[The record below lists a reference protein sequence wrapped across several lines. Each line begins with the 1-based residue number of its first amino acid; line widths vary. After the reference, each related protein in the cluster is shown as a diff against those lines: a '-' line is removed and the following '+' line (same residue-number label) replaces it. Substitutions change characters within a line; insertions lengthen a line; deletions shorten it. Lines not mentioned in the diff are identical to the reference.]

1 MPRLMRFRYNRK
13 AVEDAC
19 RKGKPLP
26 APESVEDMGVAEYDE
41 GALMQV
47 ARIFY
52 HRMKAEDDQA
62 ASREATGTE
71 G

>member
-13 AVEDAC
+13 AAEDAC
-19 RKGKPLP
+19 RKGLPLP
-26 APESVEDMGVAEYDE
+26 APESVEDLGVAEYDE

-52 HRMKAEDDQA
+52 QRMKASEKQGTP
-62 ASREATGTE
+62 SEATGTE

>member
-1 MPRLMRFRYNRK
+1 MPRLIRFRYNRK
-13 AVEDAC
+13 AAEDAC
-19 RKGKPLP
+19 RKGLPLP
-26 APESVEDMGVAEYDE
+26 APESVEDLGVAEYDE

-52 HRMKAEDDQA
+52 HRMKADEKQA
-62 ASREATGTE
+62 AGSEATGTA